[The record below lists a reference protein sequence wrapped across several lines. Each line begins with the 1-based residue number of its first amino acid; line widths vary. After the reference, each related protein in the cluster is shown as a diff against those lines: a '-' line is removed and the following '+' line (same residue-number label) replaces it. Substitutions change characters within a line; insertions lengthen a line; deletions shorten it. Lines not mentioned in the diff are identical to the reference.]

1 LKILG
6 KGNNYFA
13 LLVTFSPKLR
23 IIVIA
28 MNRSQ
33 YNTCVE
39 RYADG
44 LFRFAL
50 ASLRNREDAE
60 DVVQESFTR
69 VWERLDNV
77 EFSRAKSYLF
87 TTAHNAII
95 DGFRKSP
102 LTTELDNQV
111 QLPDPNTKTP
121 YPDVNEVLHKALGT
135 LPEQQRN
142 AILLRDYEGYSYQ
155 EIGDITGMSESQ
167 VKISIFRGRT
177 ALKKQL
183 KSIDNLID
191 TES

>member
-1 LKILG
+1 MHCH
-6 KGNNYFA
+6 
-13 LLVTFSPKLR
+13 VTFSPKLR

-50 ASLRNREDAE
+50 ASLRNREDAK
-60 DVVQESFTR
+60 DVVQESFAR
-69 VWERLDNV
+69 VWEKLDSV
-77 EFSRAKSYLF
+77 DFDRAKSYLF
-87 TTAHNAII
+87 TTAHHAMI
-95 DGFRKSP
+95 DGLRKSP
-102 LTTELDNQV
+102 PTTDIDGQV
-111 QLPDPNTKTP
+111 QLMDPNAKTP

-155 EIGDITGMSESQ
+155 EIGTITGMSESQ
-167 VKISIFRGRT
+167 VKVNIFRGRT

-191 TES
+191 IEP